1 MWKMQNPLIPLKSLE
16 MFCDIRYI
24 REKIKVM
31 FCRSPYLFENLWKI
45 IVTSV
50 TIVTNVEDAEPSHA
64 FKISQNVL

>member
-1 MWKMQNPLIPLKSLE
+1 MWKMQNPLIPLKSLD
-16 MFCDIRYI
+16 CDILYI

-50 TIVTNVEDAEPSHA
+50 TIVTNVEDAEPSHTL
-64 FKISQNVL
+64 KISRNVL

>member
-50 TIVTNVEDAEPSHA
+50 TIVTNVEDAEPSYTL
-64 FKISQNVL
+64 KISRNVL

>member
-31 FCRSPYLFENLWKI
+31 FCHSPYLSENLWKI

-50 TIVTNVEDAEPSHA
+50 TIVTNGEM
-64 FKISQNVL
+64 

>member
-16 MFCDIRYI
+16 MFCDIRHI

-31 FCRSPYLFENLWKI
+31 FCRSPYLSENLWKI

-50 TIVTNVEDAEPSHA
+50 TIVTNVEDAEPSHTL
-64 FKISQNVL
+64 KISRNVL

>member
-31 FCRSPYLFENLWKI
+31 FCRSPYLSENLWKI

-50 TIVTNVEDAEPSHA
+50 TIVTNGEM
-64 FKISQNVL
+64 